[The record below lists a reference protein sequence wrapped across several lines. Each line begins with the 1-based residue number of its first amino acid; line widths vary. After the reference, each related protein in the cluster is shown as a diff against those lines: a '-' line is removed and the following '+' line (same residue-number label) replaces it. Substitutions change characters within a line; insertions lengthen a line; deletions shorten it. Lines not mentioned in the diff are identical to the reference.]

1 MALALK
7 STIVLLT
14 AVVLIFAA
22 LLGRQLLGY
31 IRKSLWT
38 RRITTSL
45 TLGGITLVV
54 FVFAAVLML
63 ANGVEQ
69 TLVQTGSDNNIIV
82 LRRSATSELV
92 SQIDRDAANII
103 KTQPEIVVGQ
113 DGKPLATTELYVII
127 NLLKKESND
136 MGNVSVRG
144 ISPTALQMRQQVK
157 ISEGRMFQFGSREI
171 VIGSNIAKR
180 FQNCEIGKQ
189 LFFGNDHWTI
199 VGYFDADGGA
209 FESEI
214 WGDVDQLMAA
224 FHRPVFSSLTF
235 RLSSTEQFDAVKARI
250 NNDPRTQYVELKPE
264 RQYYHEQSQLMA
276 DFIYILGLI
285 VTFIFSIGAMIG
297 AMITMYG
304 AVANRTIEIGT
315 LRSLGFR
322 RRSILSAFLV
332 ESILL
337 SFVGGV
343 CGIILASLMSF
354 VRISTVNFGTFS
366 ELAFG
371 FTMSPTI
378 IFWTMIFSICMGIL
392 GGFLPASRAS
402 RLNIVNA
409 LRTS

>member
-1 MALALK
+1 
-7 STIVLLT
+7 
-14 AVVLIFAA
+14 
-22 LLGRQLLGY
+22 
-31 IRKSLWT
+31 
-38 RRITTSL
+38 
-45 TLGGITLVV
+45 
-54 FVFAAVLML
+54 
-63 ANGVEQ
+63 
-69 TLVQTGSDNNIIV
+69 
-82 LRRSATSELV
+82 
-92 SQIDRDAANII
+92 
-103 KTQPEIVVGQ
+103 
-113 DGKPLATTELYVII
+113 
-127 NLLKKESND
+127 
-136 MGNVSVRG
+136 
-144 ISPTALQMRQQVK
+144 
-157 ISEGRMFQFGSREI
+157 
-171 VIGSNIAKR
+171 
-180 FQNCEIGKQ
+180 
-189 LFFGNDHWTI
+189 
-199 VGYFDADGGA
+199 
-209 FESEI
+209 
-214 WGDVDQLMAA
+214 
-224 FHRPVFSSLTF
+224 
-235 RLSSTEQFDAVKARI
+235 
-250 NNDPRTQYVELKPE
+250 
-264 RQYYHEQSQLMA
+264 MA

-322 RRSILSAFLV
+322 RRSILSAFSLNPF
-332 ESILL
+332 LL